1 MQTPGRQ
8 TEPQTPMIPME
19 RRMDLAYD
27 RLLQRATDEAENIER
42 PQVRTLGRIINQM
55 ESMNLTM
62 RGIREQIRE
71 DVRAKRRYFREEAK
85 ILKKDSDNL
94 KGVQT
99 NILSS
104 LRGKAALV
112 AGGLGVAQVAGGNV
126 GGAAQSFGLA
136 GALMAPEIIEFL
148 TGSVV
153 NVLALKGLIGNRGVG
168 ATNLGGSVRGAS
180 KLKNPLLITAALAA
194 SLIIP
199 ALAQGGQGGDKRRQE
214 FATKVIQGEQTI
226 NKPDVTRFR
235 NQLNRFESILSSISF
250 DGKKTKEDTLD
261 PEALEDKKNQLD
273 LKPEEVKT
281 NEEVI
286 SKVSKKE
293 EVAPE
298 GFMRGLT
305 GLLDFASFNRF
316 DFDKRGDGKKTEKE
330 KNISLIEGN
339 TNIDLASNVE
349 GDTNIEGDNLEIDD
363 STKISLVQNLSQN
376 TIFNDQVSEIFE
388 SNEDLAT
395 DLLPNL
401 DVAQMGKEIK
411 SEISNN
417 VVDLSSKQENKAP
430 SGFSGQS
437 VTRGSVSV
445 NTAFRT
451 GGGII
456 DKFEAASSLRSYGAF
471 S

>member
-27 RLLQRATDEAENIER
+27 RLLQRATEEAENIER

-71 DVRAKRRYFREEAK
+71 DVRAKRRYYREEAK

-104 LRGKAALV
+104 LRGKGALV
-112 AGGLGVAQVAGGNV
+112 AGGLGAAQLSQGNV
-126 GGAAQSFGLA
+126 GGAVQSFGLA
-136 GALMAPEIIEFL
+136 SALMAPEIIEFL

-168 ATNLGGSVRGAS
+168 ATNITRGVGGAS
-180 KLKNPLLITAALAA
+180 KLRNPLLITAALAA
-194 SLIIP
+194 SLLIP
-199 ALAQGGQGGDKRRQE
+199 SLAKANQTGDGRRRE
-214 FATKVIQGEQTI
+214 LASRVIQGEQTI
-226 NKPDVTRFR
+226 NKPDVSRFR
-235 NQLNRFESILSSISF
+235 NQLNRFDRILSGISLERKRGG
-250 DGKKTKEDTLD
+250 DSEMDIESLLKKDKEQLNVKKNEKDD
-261 PEALEDKKNQLD
+261 DKKGFFEGIKNFFL
-273 LKPEEVKT
+273 P
-281 NEEVI
+281 
-286 SKVSKKE
+286 KKE
-293 EVAPE
+293 EE
-298 GFMRGLT
+298 KIKE
-305 GLLDFASFNRF
+305 DNIKE
-316 DFDKRGDGKKTEKE
+316 DKTEVSLNVGDPK
-330 KNISLIEGN
+330 ISLGD
-339 TNIDLASNVE
+339 TVE
-349 GDTNIEGDNLEIDD
+349 GDTTIEGSKLEVDN
-363 STKISLVQNLSQN
+363 SLDIALTSQLIEN
-376 TIFNDQVSEIFE
+376 SIFNDQISNIFE

-395 DLLPNL
+395 NLLPNL
-401 DVAQMGKEIK
+401 DIAQMGREIK
-411 SEISNN
+411 TEISNN
-417 VVDLSSKQENKAP
+417 VIDLSTNQENKVP
-430 SGFSGQS
+430 SGFVGQAIS
-437 VTRGSVSV
+437 PASVSV

-451 GGGII
+451 GGGVI

>member
-8 TEPQTPMIPME
+8 NEPRTPMIPME

-27 RLLQRATDEAENIER
+27 RLLQRATEEAENIER

-71 DVRAKRRYFREEAK
+71 DVRAKRRYYREEAK

-94 KGVQT
+94 KSVQT
-99 NILSS
+99 NILSG
-104 LRGKAALV
+104 LRGKGAAVL
-112 AGGLGVAQVAGGNV
+112 GGLGAAQVAGGNI

-136 GALMAPEIIEFL
+136 GLLMAPEIIEFL

-194 SLIIP
+194 SLLIP
-199 ALAQGGQGGDKRRQE
+199 SLAQAGQSGDKRRQE
-214 FATKVIQGEQTI
+214 LASKVITGEQTI

-235 NQLNRFESILSSISF
+235 NQLNRFERILSSISF
-250 DGKKTKEDTLD
+250 DRKKTEEDTID
-261 PEALEDKKNQLD
+261 SESLEDKKNQLE
-273 LKPEEVKT
+273 LKTKENKNNP
-281 NEEVI
+281 
-286 SKVSKKE
+286 E

-298 GFMRGLT
+298 GFMRGIT
-305 GLLDFASFNRF
+305 GLLDFATFNLF
-316 DFDKRGDGKKTEKE
+316 DFDKRGDGKNKEKE
-330 KNISLIEGN
+330 KENNISLIEGN

-363 STKISLVQNLSQN
+363 STKISLVQNLSEN

-401 DVAQMGKEIK
+401 DVAQMGKQIN

-417 VVDLSSKQENKAP
+417 IIDLSSKQENKTP

-437 VTRGSVSV
+437 VNPASVSV

>member
-27 RLLQRATDEAENIER
+27 RLLQRATEEAENIER

-104 LRGKAALV
+104 LRGKGALV
-112 AGGLGVAQVAGGNV
+112 AGGLGVAQVASGNF

-168 ATNLGGSVRGAS
+168 ATNIGGTVRGAS
-180 KLKNPLLITAALAA
+180 KLRNPLLITAALAA
-194 SLIIP
+194 SLLIP
-199 ALAQGGQGGDKRRQE
+199 SLAQAGQSGDQRRKE
-214 FATKVIQGEQTI
+214 LATKVIRGDQTI

-235 NQLNRFESILSSISF
+235 NQLNRFDRILSSISF
-250 DGKKTKEDTLD
+250 DKKRTKEDTID

-273 LKPEEVKT
+273 LKPKEDKTKNNTEEVK
-281 NEEVI
+281 
-286 SKVSKKE
+286 
-293 EVAPE
+293 PE

-305 GLLDFASFNRF
+305 GLLDFATFNLF
-316 DFDKRGDGKKTEKE
+316 DFDKRGDGKNKEKE

-339 TNIDLASNVE
+339 TNLDLASNIE
-349 GDTNIEGDNLEIDD
+349 GDTIEGDNLVIDD
-363 STKISLVQNLSQN
+363 STKISLVQNLSEN
-376 TIFNDQVSEIFE
+376 IMFRDQVSEIFE

-401 DVAQMGKEIK
+401 DIAQMGSQIK
-411 SEISNN
+411 GEISNN
-417 VVDLSSKQENKAP
+417 IIDLSSKEENKVP
-430 SGFSGQS
+430 SGFVGQS
-437 VTRGSVSV
+437 VTPASVSV

-451 GGGII
+451 SGGFI
-456 DKFEAASSLRSYGAF
+456 DKFEAASSLRTYGAF

>member
-27 RLLQRATDEAENIER
+27 RLLQRATEEAENIER

-71 DVRAKRRYFREEAK
+71 DVRAKRRYYREEAK

-94 KGVQT
+94 KGVKT
-99 NILSS
+99 NILSG
-104 LRGKAALV
+104 LRKGAAVL
-112 AGGLGVAQVAGGNV
+112 GGLGAAQVAGGNI

-136 GALMAPEIIEFL
+136 GLLMAPEIIEFL

-168 ATNLGGSVRGAS
+168 ATNLGSSVRGAS

-199 ALAQGGQGGDKRRQE
+199 SLAQAGQSGDKRRQE
-214 FATKVIQGEQTI
+214 LASKVITGEQTI

-235 NQLNRFESILSSISF
+235 NQLNRFERILSSVSF
-250 DGKKTKEDTLD
+250 DKKKTIEDTLD
-261 PEALEDKKNQLD
+261 PESLEDKKNQLE
-273 LKPEEVKT
+273 LKPEEDKSKNNT
-281 NEEVI
+281 EEV
-286 SKVSKKE
+286 K
-293 EVAPE
+293 PE

-305 GLLDFASFNRF
+305 GLLDFATFNLF
-316 DFDKRGDGKKTEKE
+316 DFDKRGDGKNKEKE

-339 TNIDLASNVE
+339 TNLDLASNIE
-349 GDTNIEGDNLEIDD
+349 GDTIEGDNLVIDD
-363 STKISLVQNLSQN
+363 STKISLVQNLSEN
-376 TIFNDQVSEIFE
+376 IMFRDQVSEIFE

-401 DVAQMGKEIK
+401 DIAQMGSQIK
-411 SEISNN
+411 GEISNN
-417 VVDLSSKQENKAP
+417 IIDLSSKEENKVP
-430 SGFSGQS
+430 SGFVGQS
-437 VTRGSVSV
+437 ATPASISV

-451 GGGII
+451 SGGFI

>member
-1 MQTPGRQ
+1 MQTPGNQ
-8 TEPQTPMIPME
+8 TQPQTPMIPME

-27 RLLQRATDEAENIER
+27 RLLQRATEEAANIER

-104 LRGKAALV
+104 LRTKGAAVL
-112 AGGLGVAQVAGGNV
+112 GGLGAAQVAGGNI

-136 GALMAPEIIEFL
+136 GLLMAPEIIEFL

-168 ATNLGGSVRGAS
+168 ATNVGRTVQGAS

-194 SLIIP
+194 SLLIP
-199 ALAQGGQGGDKRRQE
+199 SLAQAGQSGDKRRQE
-214 FATKVIQGEQTI
+214 LATKVISGEQTI

-235 NQLNRFESILSSISF
+235 NQLNRFDRILSGITF
-250 DGKKTKEDTLD
+250 DKKKTREDTID
-261 PEALEDKKNQLD
+261 RETLEDEKNQLEI
-273 LKPEEVKT
+273 KNTENKNNQKGEQ
-281 NEEVI
+281 
-286 SKVSKKE
+286 
-293 EVAPE
+293 PE

-305 GLLDFASFNRF
+305 GILDFATFNMF
-316 DFDKRGDGKKTEKE
+316 DLDKRGDGKNKKKE
-330 KNISLIEGN
+330 KDISLIEGS
-339 TNIDLASNVE
+339 TNIDLAQNIE
-349 GDTNIEGDNLEIDD
+349 GDTNEGDNFEIDE
-363 STKISLVQNLSQN
+363 STKIALVQNLSQN
-376 TIFNDQVSEIFE
+376 TIFNDQVSNIFE

-401 DVAQMGKEIK
+401 DIAQIGTQIKGEIK
-411 SEISNN
+411 NN
-417 VVDLSSKQENKAP
+417 IIDLSSTEQKKIP
-430 SGFSGQS
+430 SGFVGES
-437 VTRGSVSV
+437 VTPDSVFV
-445 NTAFRT
+445 NTAFKT

>member
-27 RLLQRATDEAENIER
+27 RLLAKATEETKNLER

-71 DVRAKRRYFREEAK
+71 DVRAKRRYYREEAK

-94 KGVQT
+94 KGVKT
-99 NILSS
+99 NILSG
-104 LRGKAALV
+104 LRKGAAVL
-112 AGGLGVAQVAGGNV
+112 GGLGAAQVAGGNI

-136 GALMAPEIIEFL
+136 GLLMAPEIIEFL

-168 ATNLGGSVRGAS
+168 ATNLGSSVRGAS

-199 ALAQGGQGGDKRRQE
+199 SLAQAGQSGDKRRQE
-214 FATKVIQGEQTI
+214 LASKVITGEQTI

-235 NQLNRFESILSSISF
+235 NQLNRFERILSSVSF
-250 DGKKTKEDTLD
+250 DKKKTIEDTLD
-261 PEALEDKKNQLD
+261 PESLEDKKNQLE
-273 LKPEEVKT
+273 LKPEEDKSKNNT
-281 NEEVI
+281 EEV
-286 SKVSKKE
+286 K
-293 EVAPE
+293 PE

-305 GLLDFASFNRF
+305 GLLDFATFNLF

-363 STKISLVQNLSQN
+363 STKISLVQNLSEN
-376 TIFNDQVSEIFE
+376 TIFNNQVSEIFE

-401 DVAQMGKEIK
+401 DVAQMGKQIN

-417 VVDLSSKQENKAP
+417 IIDLSSKQNNKAP

-437 VTRGSVSV
+437 VNPASVSV

>member
-27 RLLQRATDEAENIER
+27 RLLQRATEEAENIER

-104 LRGKAALV
+104 LRSKGALV
-112 AGGLGVAQVAGGNV
+112 AGSLGVAQVAGGNF

-168 ATNLGGSVRGAS
+168 ATNLGGTVRGAS

-199 ALAQGGQGGDKRRQE
+199 ALAQGGQGGDNRRQE

-250 DGKKTKEDTLD
+250 DKKRTKEDTLD

-273 LKPEEVKT
+273 LKPKEDKTKNNTEEVK
-281 NEEVI
+281 
-286 SKVSKKE
+286 
-293 EVAPE
+293 PE

-305 GLLDFASFNRF
+305 GLLDFATFNLF
-316 DFDKRGDGKKTEKE
+316 DFDKRGDGKNKEKE
-330 KNISLIEGN
+330 KNISLIEGS
-339 TNIDLASNVE
+339 TNIDLASNIE
-349 GDTNIEGDNLEIDD
+349 GDTIEGDNLEIDD
-363 STKISLVQNLSQN
+363 STKISLVQNLSEN

-388 SNEDLAT
+388 SNEDLAS

-401 DVAQMGKEIK
+401 DIAQMGSQIK
-411 SEISNN
+411 GEISNN
-417 VVDLSSKQENKAP
+417 IIDLSSKEENKVP
-430 SGFSGQS
+430 SGFVGQS
-437 VTRGSVSV
+437 ATPASISV

-451 GGGII
+451 SGGFI

>member
-27 RLLQRATDEAENIER
+27 RLLQRATEEAENIER

-94 KGVQT
+94 KSVQT

-104 LRGKAALV
+104 LRGKGALV
-112 AGGLGVAQVAGGNV
+112 AGGLGVAQVASGNF

-168 ATNLGGSVRGAS
+168 ATNIGGTVRGAS
-180 KLKNPLLITAALAA
+180 KLRNPLLITAALAA

-199 ALAQGGQGGDKRRQE
+199 ALAQGGQGGDRRRQE
-214 FATKVIQGEQTI
+214 FATRVIQGEQTI

-235 NQLNRFESILSSISF
+235 NQLNRFERILSSISF
-250 DGKKTKEDTLD
+250 DKKKTKEDTID

-273 LKPEEVKT
+273 LKPKEDKTKNNTEEVK
-281 NEEVI
+281 
-286 SKVSKKE
+286 
-293 EVAPE
+293 PE

-305 GLLDFASFNRF
+305 GLLDFATFNLF
-316 DFDKRGDGKKTEKE
+316 DFDKRGDGKNKEKE
-330 KNISLIEGN
+330 KNISLIEGS
-339 TNIDLASNVE
+339 TNIDLASNIE
-349 GDTNIEGDNLEIDD
+349 GDTIEGDNLEIDD
-363 STKISLVQNLSQN
+363 STKISLVQNLSEN

-388 SNEDLAT
+388 SNEDLAS

-401 DVAQMGKEIK
+401 DVAQMGSQIK
-411 SEISNN
+411 GEISNN
-417 VVDLSSKQENKAP
+417 IIDLSSKEENKVP
-430 SGFSGQS
+430 SGFVGQS
-437 VTRGSVSV
+437 ATPASISV

-451 GGGII
+451 SGGFI
-456 DKFEAASSLRSYGAF
+456 DKFEAASSLRTYGAF

>member
-27 RLLQRATDEAENIER
+27 RLLQRATEEAENIER

-199 ALAQGGQGGDKRRQE
+199 SRAQAGQSGDKRRQE
-214 FATKVIQGEQTI
+214 LASKVITGEQTI

-316 DFDKRGDGKKTEKE
+316 DFDKRGDGKNNEKE

-339 TNIDLASNVE
+339 TNFDLASNV
-349 GDTNIEGDNLEIDD
+349 EGDNLEIDD
-363 STKISLVQNLSQN
+363 STKISLVQNLSEN

-388 SNEDLAT
+388 SNEDLAS

-401 DVAQMGKEIK
+401 DIAQMGSEIK

-417 VVDLSSKQENKAP
+417 VIDLSSTQEKKIP
-430 SGFSGQS
+430 SGFVGQS
-437 VTRGSVSV
+437 VNPASISV

-451 GGGII
+451 SGGFI

>member
-27 RLLQRATDEAENIER
+27 RLLQRATEEAENIER

-62 RGIREQIRE
+62 RGIQDQIRQ
-71 DVRAKRRYFREEAK
+71 DVRAKRRYYREEAK

-104 LRGKAALV
+104 LRGKGALV
-112 AGGLGVAQVAGGNV
+112 AGGLGAAQLSQGNV
-126 GGAAQSFGLA
+126 GGAVQSFGLA
-136 GALMAPEIIEFL
+136 SVLMAPEIIEFL

-168 ATNLGGSVRGAS
+168 ATNITRGVGGAS
-180 KLKNPLLITAALAA
+180 RMRNPLLATAFLAA
-194 SLIIP
+194 SILLP
-199 ALAQGGQGGDKRRQE
+199 SLAQAGQSGDTKRRE
-214 FATKVIQGEQTI
+214 LASRTIQGEQTI

-235 NQLNRFESILSSISF
+235 NQLNRFDRIIS
-250 DGKKTKEDTLD
+250 GINV
-261 PEALEDKKNQLD
+261 DKKKKSEDSVNLEQFSKNENQLEPKKD
-273 LKPEEVKT
+273 EEENKGFFEGIKNFFSPNKKNDKKVDENVK
-281 NEEVI
+281 
-286 SKVSKKE
+286 K
-293 EVAPE
+293 
-298 GFMRGLT
+298 
-305 GLLDFASFNRF
+305 D
-316 DFDKRGDGKKTEKE
+316 DK
-330 KNISLIEGN
+330 ISLDIDNLIEDLSEGDTSIVLGDTIEGN
-339 TNIDLASNVE
+339 T
-349 GDTNIEGDNLEIDD
+349 TIEGNNLEVDN
-363 STKISLVQNLSQN
+363 STKISLTTKLLENSVF
-376 TIFNDQVSEIFE
+376 TDQISNIFE

-395 DLLPNL
+395 NLLPNL
-401 DVAQMGKEIK
+401 DIAQMGREIK

-417 VVDLSSKQENKAP
+417 VIDLSTNQENKVP
-430 SGFSGQS
+430 SGFVGQAVS
-437 VTRGSVSV
+437 PASVSV

>member
-168 ATNLGGSVRGAS
+168 ATNVGRTVQGAS

-250 DGKKTKEDTLD
+250 DGKKTKENTLD
-261 PEALEDKKNQLD
+261 PEALEDKNQLD
-273 LKPEEVKT
+273 LKPKVDETIPNK
-281 NEEVI
+281 EEVI
-286 SKVSKKE
+286 SNVSKKE

-305 GLLDFASFNRF
+305 GLLDFATFNLF
-316 DFDKRGDGKKTEKE
+316 DLDRRGDGKNNEKE

-339 TNIDLASNVE
+339 TNFDLASNV
-349 GDTNIEGDNLEIDD
+349 EGDNLEIDD
-363 STKISLVQNLSQN
+363 STRISLVQNLSEN

-388 SNEDLAT
+388 SNEDLAS

-401 DVAQMGKEIK
+401 DIAQMGSEIR

-417 VVDLSSKQENKAP
+417 VIDLSSNQEKKIP
-430 SGFSGQS
+430 SGFVGQS
-437 VTRGSVSV
+437 VTPSSVFV

-451 GGGII
+451 SGGFI

-471 S
+471 A

>member
-1 MQTPGRQ
+1 
-8 TEPQTPMIPME
+8 MIPME

-71 DVRAKRRYFREEAK
+71 DVRAKKRYFREEAK

-168 ATNLGGSVRGAS
+168 ATNLGGSVKGAS
-180 KLKNPLLITAALAA
+180 KLRNPLLITAALAA

-214 FATKVIQGEQTI
+214 FATKVIRGEQTI

-235 NQLNRFESILSSISF
+235 GQLNRFESILSNISF

-261 PEALEDKKNQLD
+261 PEALKDKKNQLD

-298 GFMRGLT
+298 GFMRGFT
-305 GLLDFASFNRF
+305 GLLDFATFNLF
-316 DFDKRGDGKKTEKE
+316 DLDKRGDLFGNKNEEKD
-330 KNISLIEGN
+330 ISLIQGD

-349 GDTNIEGDNLEIDD
+349 GDTIEGDIA
-363 STKISLVQNLSQN
+363 STISLVNNLTEN
-376 TIFNDQVSEIFE
+376 IIFNDEISNIIS
-388 SNEDLAT
+388 SNEDLASN
-395 DLLPNL
+395 LLPNL
-401 DVAQMGKEIK
+401 DISQMGKQILS
-411 SEISNN
+411 SETSNN
-417 VVDLSSKQENKAP
+417 IIDLSSKQENKAP
-430 SGFSGQS
+430 SGFVGQS
-437 VTRGSVSV
+437 VNPASISV

-451 GGGII
+451 SGGFI